1 MRNHISLYASWTK
14 ERNGWENGKPMKIL
28 VTCIPFQACNAGLQ
42 QGNNSDSK
50 FKITLLP
57 HSPDQ
62 LTCHCSRSDSE
73 VESYVLQHLILCP
86 CPRRHWQVI
95 TCFCWAWLGITSILD
110 TGFLAG
116 TTDWLELPC
125 EMNQPTPGVG
135 GTTLGRLIGLTKNSG
150 YKQCKTTSSHN
161 VRDSYQYLF

>member
-1 MRNHISLYASWTK
+1 
-14 ERNGWENGKPMKIL
+14 MKML
-28 VTCIPFQACNAGLQ
+28 VTCVLFQAFNGGLQ
-42 QGNNSDSK
+42 QGSCSDSK
-50 FKITLLP
+50 FKIILLP
-57 HSPDQ
+57 QFPNQ

-73 VESYVLQHLILCP
+73 VESYVPQHLILCP

-95 TCFCWAWLGITSILD
+95 TRFCWAWLCITSILN

-135 GTTLGRLIGLTKNSG
+135 GTMLGRLIGLTKNSG
-150 YKQCKTTSSHN
+150 YKQCTTTS
-161 VRDSYQYLF
+161 FP